1 MIKITGDSH
10 GDLIKFEEDNMPGE
24 KTESINT
31 VVGQVTSSPPLKMS
45 LLSCLEFLRVL
56 LVCFL
61 AKETF

>member
-1 MIKITGDSH
+1 
-10 GDLIKFEEDNMPGE
+10 MPGE